1 MRSYLIVANRTLASP
16 TLAAA
21 VAQRVAAGEAT
32 FHVVVPRTP
41 VQHGLTWDEDEA
53 EAAAQQRLD
62 DVLARL
68 KSMGVAATGE
78 VGSKDPV
85 DAVHDALRGREADEI
100 ILSTLPVRASRWL
113 GQDVPTKLR
122 RSVNVPVEVVI
133 APDDG
138 APVAAGL
145 RRPGSRRS
153 RAPRRHDQ
161 E

>member
-21 VAQRVAAGEAT
+21 VAQRMAAGEAT

-68 KSMGVAATGE
+68 ESMGVTATGE
-78 VGSKDPV
+78 VGSKEPV
-85 DAVHDALRGREADEI
+85 DAVHDALRGREVDEI
-100 ILSTLPVRASRWL
+100 ILSTLPVRVSRWL

-133 APDDG
+133 APDEA
-138 APVAAGL
+138 APVAAG
-145 RRPGSRRS
+145 PG
-153 RAPRRHDQ
+153 DQ
-161 E
+161 PTDGPA

>member
-53 EAAAQQRLD
+53 EVAAQRRLD
-62 DVLARL
+62 EVLARL
-68 KSMGVAATGE
+68 KAMGVTATGE
-78 VGSKDPV
+78 VGSKEPV
-85 DAVHDALRGREADEI
+85 DAVHDALRGREVDEI
-100 ILSTLPVRASRWL
+100 ILSTLPVGVSRWL
-113 GQDVPTKLR
+113 GQDVPSRLR

-133 APDDG
+133 APDEV
-138 APVAAGL
+138 APVATG
-145 RRPGSRRS
+145 PG
-153 RAPRRHDQ
+153 DQ
-161 E
+161 ATDETA

>member
-21 VAQRVAAGEAT
+21 VARRVAAGEAT

-53 EAAAQQRLD
+53 EAAAQRRLD

-68 KSMGVAATGE
+68 KAMGVTATGE
-78 VGSKDPV
+78 VGSKEPV
-85 DAVHDALRGREADEI
+85 DAVHDALRGRDVDEI

-122 RSVNVPVEVVI
+122 RSVNVPVDVVI
-133 APDDG
+133 APDEA
-138 APVAAGL
+138 APVVAG
-145 RRPGSRRS
+145 PG
-153 RAPRRHDQ
+153 DQ
-161 E
+161 ATDDPA